1 MRERRVVVY
10 ELYDFMSL
18 DVREKVWQ
26 PACTMKDSGRMVGG
40 RGAFFSDFPR
50 KLLFGLVLS
59 G

>member
-1 MRERRVVVY
+1 MS
-10 ELYDFMSL
+10 FMSL